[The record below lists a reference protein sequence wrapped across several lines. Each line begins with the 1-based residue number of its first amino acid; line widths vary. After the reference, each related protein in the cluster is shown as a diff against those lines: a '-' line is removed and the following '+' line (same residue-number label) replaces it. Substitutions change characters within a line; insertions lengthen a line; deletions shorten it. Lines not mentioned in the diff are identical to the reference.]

1 MANLQQF
8 IQGSI
13 IALSTYFQDQLG
25 SLILV
30 DGATVTIVG
39 PGNQLF
45 LTNQI
50 LTQEGQGTYA
60 FAWQT
65 PANLPVGDYQVLY
78 EGFYQGQIR
87 KSKSQFEVV
96 AADAFNRPAAPTTRT
111 GQLLN
116 LLRDALA
123 DNMPNIKRKKWDDE
137 ELISFLT
144 IALNDMNGTP
154 SVSNFTLDSVPT
166 NWGSI
171 MIEGAVAWALRA
183 YLIELMSQNIDFNDN
198 GLSVSINNVVQGYLQ
213 LYNDAATRFQ
223 TQTQLLKRNFRPM
236 GNSILS
242 GQVSGFSV
250 RSLRFSQLLS
260 IANMR

>member
-1 MANLQQF
+1 MSSSPQYV
-8 IQGSI
+8 QGSI
-13 IALSTYFQDQLG
+13 INLTTYFQDQLG
-25 SLILV
+25 NLILV
-30 DGATVTIVG
+30 DGATVTVVG

-50 LTQEGQGTYA
+50 LTQEAQGTYI

-65 PANLPVGDYQVLY
+65 PVNLPTGVYQVLY

-87 KSKSQFEVV
+87 KDKGQFEIV

-137 ELISFLT
+137 ELLSFLS
-144 IALNDMNGTP
+144 IALTDINGTP
-154 SVSNFTLDSVPT
+154 AISNFSLDNYPD
-166 NWGSI
+166 NWSGI
-171 MIEGAVAWALRA
+171 ILEGAVAWALRA
-183 YLIELMSQNIDFNDN
+183 YLIELMGQNIDFNDN

-213 LYNDAATRFQ
+213 LYNDAAQRFQ
-223 TQTQLLKRNFRPM
+223 QQAQLLKKNYRPM
-236 GNSILS
+236 GMNILS
-242 GQVSGFSV
+242 GQVTGYNI

-260 IANMR
+260 IVNMR